1 MSRFSKLKIIVLT
14 SIFVVAF
21 VFPVAAGELDE
32 ALRKQQELIEQQN
45 RAASKLNNLTSSADT
60 MKKQIQQLTSQIS
73 IAEVDLRKKEQA
85 YAEAQQAVA
94 TIRKEVNA
102 KQAELNNRQDVL
114 RQRVRTIYEEGQM
127 SYLEVIFQASDLS
140 DFISRVEYMSCLVEN
155 DRNILDDIRIQKQD
169 LDTKKEELI
178 LKMDQ
183 AAKLK
188 QQAEEAKV
196 YLDSTK
202 AKKEI
207 ALAQNEQN
215 QAALLEQIEKLE
227 KDSKA
232 LESKIRDLQKKNAGT
247 NINGSISVWP
257 TPGCK
262 FITSPFGYRT
272 HPITR
277 QHKLHTGVDIGA
289 SHGSN
294 IVAAGSGIVIFS
306 GWYGAYGNA
315 VIIDHGNGISSLY
328 GHMSS
333 RSVAVNATVAPGQ
346 SIGKVGST
354 GWSTGPHLH
363 FEIRK
368 NGEPV
373 NPMGYF

>member
-1 MSRFSKLKIIVLT
+1 MSRFTKLKITVMTLL
-14 SIFVVAF
+14 FVVAF
-21 VFPVAAGELDE
+21 VFPVAADELNE
-32 ALRKQQELIEQQN
+32 AIRKQQELIEQQN
-45 RAASKLNNLTSSADT
+45 RAASRLNNLTSSADT
-60 MKKQIQQLTSQIS
+60 MKKQIQQLTTQIS
-73 IAEVDLRKKEQA
+73 TAELDLRKKEQA
-85 YAEAQQAVA
+85 YAEAQQAVV
-94 TIRKEVNA
+94 TIKKEVNA
-102 KQAELNNRQDVL
+102 KQIELNDRQDVL

-127 SYLEVIFQASDLS
+127 SYLEVIFQATDLA

-155 DRNILDDIRIQKQD
+155 DRNILNDIRVQKQE
-169 LDTKKEELI
+169 LDKKKEELE
-178 LKMDQ
+178 
-183 AAKLK
+183 AKLEHAEK
-188 QQAEEAKV
+188 LKREAEQAKSH
-196 YLDSTK
+196 LDNIK
-202 AKKEI
+202 AKKEV
-207 ALAQNEQN
+207 ALAQNEQD

-227 KDSKA
+227 KDSKE
-232 LESKIRDLQKKNAGT
+232 LEAKIRELQAKNAGT

-262 FITSPFGYRT
+262 YITSPFGYRI

-289 SHGSN
+289 PHGSN

-315 VIIDHGNGISSLY
+315 VIIDHGNGLSSLY

-333 RSVAVNATVAPGQ
+333 RSVAVNAKVAPGQ